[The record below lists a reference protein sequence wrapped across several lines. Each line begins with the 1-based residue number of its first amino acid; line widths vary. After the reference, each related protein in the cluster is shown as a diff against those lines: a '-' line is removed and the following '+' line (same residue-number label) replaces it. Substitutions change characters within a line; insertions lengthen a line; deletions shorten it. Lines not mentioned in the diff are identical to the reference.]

1 MEPKRHANTM
11 KYMNILQTTQNPKK
25 SLYWLILVGL
35 LLMASACSWDSP
47 YQSPNSSNSPQVI
60 GQDSTQEN
68 QESRPDNTVITNAEQ
83 ERMIQTA
90 INQIGVP
97 YHYGGNNP
105 NGFDCSGLVQYS
117 FAEAG
122 ITVPRTTS
130 RQLNFFTKI
139 SRSELQA
146 GDLVFFKTSKRQLHV
161 GIMLNSKSFVHAP
174 SSGKEVTTAKL
185 ANPYWKSRFLKAG
198 RYY

>member
-1 MEPKRHANTM
+1 M
-11 KYMNILQTTQNPKK
+11 Y
-25 SLYWLILVGL
+25 
-35 LLMASACSWDSP
+35 SACSWDT
-47 YQSPNSSNSPQVI
+47 PNKGPNPKNSPQVI
-60 GQDSTQEN
+60 VPNPTNQSQD
-68 QESRPDNTVITNAEQ
+68 SRPDKAALANAEQ
-83 ERMIQTA
+83 QLIIQTA

-117 FAEAG
+117 FAKAG

-130 RQLNFFTKI
+130 RQLNFFTQI
-139 SRSELQA
+139 ARSRLQA

-161 GIMLNSKSFVHAP
+161 GIMLNSKDFVHAP
-174 SSGKEVTTAKL
+174 SSGKTVSTTKL
-185 ANPYWKSRFLKAG
+185 SNPYWKSRFLKAG

>member
-1 MEPKRHANTM
+1 MLDANTM
-11 KYMNILQTTQNPKK
+11 NYMNILQTEKFPIKFA
-25 SLYWLILVGL
+25 YRHFLVAL
-35 LLMASACSWDSP
+35 LLLGSACSWNTPDK
-47 YQSPNSSNSPQVI
+47 SPNTDNSPQI
-60 GQDSTQEN
+60 IRQNPTNQTQV
-68 QESRPDNTVITNAEQ
+68 SRPENSPLANAEQ
-83 ERMIQTA
+83 VKIIQTA

-130 RQLNFFTKI
+130 RQLNFFTQI
-139 SRSELQA
+139 ARSELQA

-161 GIMLNSKSFVHAP
+161 GIMLNSKNFVHAP
-174 SSGKEVTTAKL
+174 SSGKEVSTSKL
-185 ANPYWKSRFLKAG
+185 SNPYWKSRFLKAA